1 MKWDH
6 CIRCAR
12 RIRALPDEERP
23 LCFQCGMVVDK
34 LFFPIGI
41 GG

>member
-6 CIRCAR
+6 CSRCAR
-12 RIRALPDEERP
+12 RIRTLPDEERP
-23 LCFQCGMVVDK
+23 LCFQCN
-34 LFFPIGI
+34 FPKGI